1 MFFLLIGSAKK
12 LENKLKTI
20 LFANVADKINPIEVS
35 SNPIKFSSSVHHN
48 HTIELKIKSNVKLP

>member
-35 SNPIKFSSSVHHN
+35 SNPIKFSSVHHN
-48 HTIELKIKSNVKLP
+48 HTIELKIKSNAKLP